1 MYRERCEAGL
11 IRSDPAQQRVVARLA
26 QLHEALREYRPE
38 AGPLGWLARLARLG
52 QEPAPPK
59 GLYLSGPVGRGKSML
74 MDLFFASAPVARKR
88 RGHFPAFIL
97 DLHDRGGRE
106 RPARAHQ
113 PGWKGAARPP
123 EG

>member
-88 RGHFPAFIL
+88 RGPFHALIL
-97 DLHDRGGRE
+97 LRPDRDRT
-106 RPARAHQ
+106 AS
-113 PGWKGAARPP
+113 PGA
-123 EG
+123 